1 MDLQKILAN
10 LPESPGV
17 YIYKNAEGTV
27 IYVGKAASL
36 KNRVKQYFSASG
48 DGRATVEKMVPQIAD
63 IDFIVTATVQDALLL
78 ECNLI
83 KKYMPKYNILLK
95 DNKTYPYICV
105 TVSEKYPRVYYTRH
119 LNNKDMYFGPYSSAY
134 DVRHA
139 VTALRQAFPFRTCN
153 KDVSG
158 TKKAK
163 RPCLFYGLGECPA
176 PCAYDIT
183 PEEYGK
189 NIQNII
195 DFLKGKENDVI
206 NGLNSEMLKA
216 SDNLEFEKAAKL
228 RNSIFALKSLEERR
242 QVFDTDG
249 KNADIISAACS
260 VNTAFVV
267 LLSIRDGKLLNAV
280 DFVLKK
286 QQEDDIKQIISSYIM
301 QYYSDCNDIPHEIIV
316 ETEPEFCDEVS
327 NWLTARRGASV
338 NIICPQR
345 GEKKQLVLLA
355 KKNAVEKLNSEV
367 DKRNAEIEQLKEVLG
382 MKKLPL
388 RIEGFDISHLQGT
401 NTVSSMVVFENGK
414 PKKSDYRHFKIKTID
429 GIDDF
434 RSMRETLLRRFEHI
448 KENGEKFGKKPDL
461 ILIDGGKGQLHFAH
475 DAMCEIGITDIEMI
489 SLAEKNEE
497 IYTLYS
503 NDPIVL
509 PRDNKAL
516 QLLQRVRDEAHRFA
530 ITYNKLLREKTSIIS
545 VIEDVPGVGVKK
557 RRALMQKFKTVGD
570 IQRASVEEL
579 CTVEGINKSLAVKI
593 KEYMGD
599 TTKNEI

>member
-1 MDLQKILAN
+1 MNLKKILAN

-17 YIYKNAEGTV
+17 YMYKNAEGTI

-63 IDFIVTATVQDALLL
+63 IDFVVTRTVQDALLL
-78 ECNLI
+78 ECTLI

-105 TVSEKYPRVYYTRH
+105 TVSEKYPRVYNTRH
-119 LNNKDMYFGPYSSAY
+119 MNGKDMYFGPYSSAY
-134 DVRHA
+134 DVRKA

-153 KDVSG
+153 KDISG

-189 NIQNII
+189 NIQKII
-195 DFLKGKENDVI
+195 DFLKGKENAVI
-206 NGLNSEMLKA
+206 GELRKEMLKA
-216 SDNLEFEKAAKL
+216 SDNLEFERAAKL
-228 RNSIFALKSLEERR
+228 RNSVFALTALEEKR
-242 QVFDTDG
+242 QVYDTDG
-249 KNADIISAACS
+249 KNTDIIATACS

-286 QQEDDIKQIISSYIM
+286 QSEDSISEIISSYII
-301 QYYSDCNDIPHEIIV
+301 QYYSECNDIPHEIIV
-316 ETEPEFCDEVS
+316 ESEPEFCDDIC
-327 NWLTARRGASV
+327 NWLSEKRNAAV

-345 GEKKQLVLLA
+345 GEKKQLMLLA
-355 KKNAVEKLNSEV
+355 KKNAVEKLNSGV
-367 DKRNAEIEQLKEVLG
+367 DRRNAETEQLKTVLG

-414 PKKSDYRHFKIKTID
+414 PKKSDYRHFKIKSVVGT
-429 GIDDF
+429 IDDF
-434 RSMRETLLRRFEHI
+434 RSMKETLSRRFEHI
-448 KENGEKFGKKPDL
+448 KEDDEKFGKIPDL

-475 DAMCEIGITDIEMI
+475 DAMTEMGITGIEMI

-503 NDPIVL
+503 KDPIVL

-545 VIEDVPGVGVKK
+545 VVEDVPGIGEKK

-579 CTVEGINKSLAVKI
+579 CTVDGINEALALKI
-593 KEYMGD
+593 KEYIGD
-599 TTKNEI
+599 TTGAQ